1 MAAAANLVPEPGRWR
16 AAAGFAA
23 ATGHEHSRAAR
34 ECSWLGLVSSHA
46 EASWSS
52 GSRRKGS
59 EQVRRRRAK
68 FGHDPRLTA
77 CREVA

>member
-34 ECSWLGLVSSHA
+34 ECSWPGLVSLRS
-46 EASWSS
+46 EASWI
-52 GSRRKGS
+52 
-59 EQVRRRRAK
+59 
-68 FGHDPRLTA
+68 FGHD
-77 CREVA
+77 